1 MWISTGRQT
10 ITLSMIYEPRGGE
23 TGEEA
28 RRCKS
33 NTGTIVWLL
42 ASTFSLT
49 ALLTNTAAGVP
60 VLEVL
65 E

>member
-1 MWISTGRQT
+1 
-10 ITLSMIYEPRGGE
+10 MIYEPRGGE
-23 TGEEA
+23 TEEEA

-60 VLEVL
+60 VLEAL